1 MADWFSKLSALSQ
14 LDGEFCQPFALCEG
28 DVVFFGGQDGFA
40 VVSGDVGRAV
50 GGAAALGA
58 AEGGFGVGDAADD
71 HAVVQEGEH
80 HGEEGG
86 FLSAVLGGGAGEDGG
101 GFACK
106 FCAEPLGDGAVDEVF
121 HGGCHVA
128 KAGWAAEGKGGA
140 GFEVFGGGV
149 GCAAVGDVFFDGFA
163 DGGDFGDG
171 AQYGFAACD
180 AFDAACDLA
189 GKVEGAAVL
198 GVVEDEYFEGIWV
211 HLGIPLQWGWLKIGV
226 WLLKLCFQTTWCV
239 LRRFLFFYF

>member
-1 MADWFSKLSALSQ
+1 MADWFAKLSALCQ

-28 DVVFFGGQDGFA
+28 DIVFFGGQGGFA

-50 GGAAALGA
+50 GGAAALGV

-101 GFACK
+101 GFAGE
-106 FCAEPLGDGAVDEVF
+106 FCAEPQGDGAVDEVF

-128 KAGWAAEGKGGA
+128 EAGGA
-140 GFEVFGGGV
+140 
-149 GCAAVGDVFFDGFA
+149 A
-163 DGGDFGDG
+163 
-171 AQYGFAACD
+171 
-180 AFDAACDLA
+180 
-189 GKVEGAAVL
+189 
-198 GVVEDEYFEGIWV
+198 
-211 HLGIPLQWGWLKIGV
+211 
-226 WLLKLCFQTTWCV
+226 
-239 LRRFLFFYF
+239 